1 MKKGLTLVTAW
12 LVSLLATAPALAAG
26 GGGDDG
32 HHDVEHWSIFKA
44 LLPESLFQNIR
55 GMVGPS
61 WLGGDPNVHVS
72 HVFLGLFV
80 LIFGIGLML
89 AASKKMKASDTLLP
103 SKSWNA
109 FAFFDVMIE
118 AILGLMETMMPR
130 DKALRFLPLVTAF
143 ACFILISNLLALVPG
158 FLPPTD
164 NMNTTAALGL
174 VAFIA
179 YNYWGI
185 RQQGFVNYM
194 KHFMGPMPILAPLML
209 PIELFSHLVRPASLA
224 LRLAGNMFGDHKVLS
239 IFLAFHLIFVPLPLM
254 VLGTLV
260 CVVQTLVFTLLTIVY
275 IAMAV
280 EEHDHHDD
288 HGHAEAH

>member
-1 MKKGLTLVTAW
+1 MMKRLSG
-12 LVSLLATAPALAAG
+12 LATWLFAMLATLPAVAAG
-26 GGGDDG
+26 GGEG
-32 HHDVEHWSIFKA
+32 HHDVEHWSIFKEI
-44 LLPESLFQNIR
+44 LPESLFQNVR

-61 WLGGDPNVHVS
+61 WIGGEENVHVS
-72 HVFLGLFV
+72 HVFLGGFLLLFG
-80 LIFGIGLML
+80 LGLMI
-89 AASKKMKASDTLLP
+89 AANRRMKASDTLLP
-103 SKSWNA
+103 SKTWNA

-118 AILGLMETMMPR
+118 ALLGLMETMMPR

-143 ACFILISNLLALVPG
+143 ACSILFGNLMALIPG

-164 NMNTTAALGL
+164 SMNTTAALGL
-174 VAFIA
+174 IAFLA

-280 EEHDHHDD
+280 EEHEHHDD